1 MSVLKL
7 TTPITLG
14 KKTLESLTFRD
25 FTIAEDYLAFDNRGG
40 VAQRIALIAA
50 ISGTDEAVI
59 KQLHGADYL
68 RAEKLVSVLLDHDAD
83 EGVVDD
89 SEDAA
94 EKKWLEL

>member
-1 MSVLKL
+1 MSILKL
-7 TTPITLG
+7 TKPITIG

-25 FTIAEDYLAFDNRGG
+25 YTIAEDYLAFDNRGG

-83 EGVVDD
+83 DADGVE

-94 EKKWLEL
+94 EKKWSE